1 MPKQKT
7 RKSVTRRFK
16 ITKKGKVLRRKSFAR
31 HLNAKKSQKRKRSL
45 RRVTETEKTYA
56 KKIKKSLSRRK

>member
-16 ITKKGKVLRRKSFAR
+16 ITPTGKVLHRHAFRRHLKANKSKKQLGSLKRIAEMTGHFAR
-31 HLNAKKSQKRKRSL
+31 R
-45 RRVTETEKTYA
+45 
-56 KKIKKSLSRRK
+56 IKKSLNK